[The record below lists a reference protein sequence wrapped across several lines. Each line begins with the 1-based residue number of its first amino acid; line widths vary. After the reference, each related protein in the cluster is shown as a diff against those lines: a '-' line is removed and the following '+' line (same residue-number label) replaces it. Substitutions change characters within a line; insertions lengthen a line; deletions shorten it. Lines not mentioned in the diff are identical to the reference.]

1 MKKHIL
7 FICKHNRFR
16 SKIAE
21 AIFKK
26 LNKNRNFKV
35 KSAGIIKSNQI
46 NFLQN
51 KLARKLDIKINNR
64 SIGISA
70 DILSWADIIIIVADD
85 IPISLF
91 NEQKKNKKL
100 ILWKIPD
107 SKRNNI
113 KDIIKIIKMIENK
126 VVHFIMV
133 LK

>member
-35 KSAGIIKSNQI
+35 KSAGIIKSMQI
-46 NFLQN
+46 NLLQN
-51 KLARKLDIKINNR
+51 KLARKLGIIINNG
-64 SIGISA
+64 STGISA
-70 DILSWADIIIIVADD
+70 KLLSWADIIIIAADD
-85 IPISLF
+85 VPISFF

-113 KDIIKIIKMIENK
+113 KNIIKIIKMIEDK
-126 VVHFIMV
+126 VVNFIRV